1 LHAIEK
7 LLMFLPPLIFHKLS
21 YGLINKNLRR
31 ILLSRLARLLSF
43 RLLGANH
50 LLQRAVRQLIQVI
63 YIIALLLQFQ
73 SLLLG

>member
-1 LHAIEK
+1 
-7 LLMFLPPLIFHKLS
+7 MFLPPLIFHKLS

-31 ILLSRLARLLSF
+31 IFLSILVRLLSF

-50 LLQRAVRQLIQVI
+50 LLQRAIRDLIQVI
-63 YIIALLLQFQ
+63 FIIAQLLQFQ